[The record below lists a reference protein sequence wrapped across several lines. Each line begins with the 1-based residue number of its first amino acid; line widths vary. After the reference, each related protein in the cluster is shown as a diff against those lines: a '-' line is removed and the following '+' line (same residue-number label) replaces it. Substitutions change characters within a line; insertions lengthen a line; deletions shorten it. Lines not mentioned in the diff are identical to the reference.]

1 MKKEIGIDLG
11 TSNTI
16 IYMKS
21 KGIVLDEPSV
31 VAIDRETG
39 TVLAVGNAAKE
50 MIGKTPESIMAVNP
64 LKDGVVA
71 DYMAAHSM
79 LKYFIK
85 KAYKKTGI
93 IKPKVIINVP
103 VGVTS
108 VERRAVEDAAISAG
122 AREVFLIESPM
133 AAALGADMP
142 VNDAIASMVVDVGGG
157 VTEVAVIS
165 LGGIVT
171 SKTVRVA
178 GDTFCDDIIR
188 YIKLNHNLIIGR
200 PTAEAIKTT
209 IASVINDGS
218 VEVIEVKGRD
228 SITGLPKNIEFSSSE
243 ACEAINSSVLKII
256 DAIKITLE
264 ETPPELSSD
273 ILERGIVILGGSS
286 FLKGISKLIERETG
300 MQILLPETSRE
311 AVALGMGRV
320 MDKSNSFKKDLIIK
334 HK

>member
-200 PTAEAIKTT
+200 PTAEVIKTT

-218 VEVIEVKGRD
+218 VEVLEVKGRD

-311 AVALGMGRV
+311 AVALGMGRI

>member
-188 YIKLNHNLIIGR
+188 YIKLNRNYKLYSCNL
-200 PTAEAIKTT
+200 
-209 IASVINDGS
+209 
-218 VEVIEVKGRD
+218 
-228 SITGLPKNIEFSSSE
+228 
-243 ACEAINSSVLKII
+243 
-256 DAIKITLE
+256 
-264 ETPPELSSD
+264 
-273 ILERGIVILGGSS
+273 
-286 FLKGISKLIERETG
+286 
-300 MQILLPETSRE
+300 
-311 AVALGMGRV
+311 
-320 MDKSNSFKKDLIIK
+320 
-334 HK
+334 

>member
-39 TVLAVGNAAKE
+39 SVLAVGNAAKD
-50 MIGKTPESIMAVNP
+50 MIGKTPERILAVNP

-103 VGVTS
+103 TGITS
-108 VERRAVEDAAISAG
+108 VERRAVEDVAIGAG
-122 AREVFLIESPM
+122 AREVSLIDSPM
-133 AAALGADMP
+133 AAALGMDMP
-142 VNDAIASMVVDVGGG
+142 VNDAIASMIVDVGGG

-178 GDTFCDDIIR
+178 GDTFCDDITR
-188 YIKLNHNLIIGR
+188 YIKLNHNLIIGK
-200 PTAEAIKTT
+200 PTAEIIKTS
-209 IASVINDGS
+209 IASALYDGAEEL
-218 VEVIEVKGRD
+218 VEVKGRD
-228 SITGLPKNIEFSSSE
+228 SITGLPKNIEFSSAE
-243 ACEAINSSVLKII
+243 ACEAIKASVLKII

-264 ETPPELSSD
+264 GTPPELSSD
-273 ILERGIVILGGSS
+273 ILERGIVISGGSS
-286 FLKGISKLIERETG
+286 LLKGIAKLIEKETG
-300 MQILLPETSRE
+300 MQIFLPESSKE

-320 MDKSNSFKKDLIIK
+320 MEKGNSFKKDLMTK